1 MILLLQCFSRMF
13 RAIMYRPTL
22 APDKYALYT
31 IWLPS
36 IRANGIIYL
45 FHVNA
50 QNIKIV
56 RNSTFPHQPSSLER
70 HGLCTINPNLVYLEK
85 NRHATSRFWRA
96 KWLTAV
102 IHNLKV
108 DFATACWSSFYSP

>member
-1 MILLLQCFSRMF
+1 
-13 RAIMYRPTL
+13 MYRPTL

-56 RNSTFPHQPSSLER
+56 RNFTFPHQPSSLER
-70 HGLCTINPNLVYLEK
+70 HGLCIINPNLVYLEK

-102 IHNLKV
+102 IHNIKV